1 MRSEPVKMSEDEL
14 VRPHYLCNSTG
25 QLVRVKQWL
34 PLIRPR
40 RTTSQNLDKNKD
52 KCEEQS
58 IFSSNQRT
66 KGGKASS
73 QSQRLISSSECDV
86 MATKKDNL
94 RRVANHQKSRV
105 SPFNVNHSEY
115 WPRGIPKLRHGR
127 GYRVKDH
134 S

>member
-1 MRSEPVKMSEDEL
+1 MRIEPVKMSEEEL

-34 PLIRPR
+34 PVIRLR
-40 RTTSQNLDKNKD
+40 RTTSQNLDKNND
-52 KCEEQS
+52 KSQEQS
-58 IFSSNQRT
+58 NFSSNQRT
-66 KGGKASS
+66 RGGRSSS
-73 QSQRLISSSECDV
+73 QRFISESDV

-105 SPFNVNHSEY
+105 IMGAFLNDVMGAVSKGS
-115 WPRGIPKLRHGR
+115 IP
-127 GYRVKDH
+127 DH